1 MDRLKRAKIE
11 GFSPFPSGVQ
21 KIYYSGHIDNGGEDV
36 RKAVAVFVVGVSVL
50 AACGGG
56 DSSSSPTTVA
66 ETTETT
72 EATATETTEGTTETT
87 EAADFDIAQVEQSVV
102 KIAAEGTFIDPEVGE
117 QRNSA
122 GVGSGLIVSDD
133 GIVVTNNHVVTG
145 AALLRVTVAG
155 EDKPVNATILGVSEC
170 SDLAVIKLEG
180 SGYTPLSYR
189 TDDVTPGLEVYAAG
203 FPASDAN
210 TIDEVDY
217 TLTRGI
223 VSSTT
228 ANGETSWASVDNV
241 IEHDARIR
249 GGNSGGPLLDEQ
261 GKIVGINYSGIDA
274 SDQNYA
280 ISGDDAQPIID
291 RLMKGENVD
300 SIGVNGQAV
309 NDPEAGVNGVWV
321 ASVESGSPAD
331 NAGIEPGDII
341 TRLEGLDLALDGTLS
356 DYCDVIRTQGADA
369 TMNIEVLRF
378 STEEVY
384 EGQLN
389 GTPLELSFSFAQQ
402 FEDDVASDPESAADT
417 YDEYVSISDD
427 SGSITVSV
435 PAEWADVNG
444 AANVNFGPSL
454 YAAPVL
460 QSFVDTF
467 DTPGV
472 IIEATS
478 ARTAVDI
485 QSTLDE
491 IDFSTQCTYVGRDSY
506 GDALYLGSFD
516 LYTNC
521 GGGTTS
527 VFVVAVTPSDG
538 SFLARLLIQAVEP
551 RDLDAADQIFN
562 TFVAS
567 P

>member
-1 MDRLKRAKIE
+1 M
-11 GFSPFPSGVQ
+11 
-21 KIYYSGHIDNGGEDV
+21 
-36 RKAVAVFVVGVSVL
+36 AVGMCVL

-56 DSSSSPTTVA
+56 DSLSSPATSAETA
-66 ETTETT
+66 TETTETT
-72 EATATETTEGTTETT
+72 EKTETTENTTETT

-155 EDKPVNATILGVSEC
+155 EDEPVNATILGVSEC
-170 SDLAVIKLEG
+170 SDLAVIQLEG
-180 SGYTPLSYR
+180 GGYTPLEYR
-189 TDDVTPGLEVYAAG
+189 TDEVTSGLNVYAAG
-203 FPASDAN
+203 FPASDAS
-210 TIDEVDY
+210 TIDDVDY

-223 VSSTT
+223 VSSLT
-228 ANGETSWASVDNV
+228 ASGETSWASVDSV

-249 GGNSGGPLLDEQ
+249 GGNSGGPLVDEQ
-261 GKIVGINYSGIDA
+261 GKIVAINYAGIDD

-280 ISGDDAQPIID
+280 ISATDAQPIID
-291 RLMKGENVD
+291 RLIAGENVD

-309 NDPEAGVNGVWV
+309 SDPDSGISGIWV
-321 ASVESGSPAD
+321 ASVDSGSPAD

-369 TMNIEVLRF
+369 TMSIEVLRF
-378 STEEVY
+378 ATEEVY

-402 FEDDVASDPESAADT
+402 FEDDVAGDTGAAADT
-417 YDEYVSISDD
+417 YETYVSVSDD

-435 PAEWADVNG
+435 PAEWSDING
-444 AANVNFGPSL
+444 APNETFGASIF
-454 YAAPVL
+454 ASSNID
-460 QSFVDTF
+460 SFLNTF

-472 IIEATS
+472 IIEAT
-478 ARTAVDI
+478 ALRT
-485 QSTLDE
+485 SSELEFTLDE
-491 IDFSTQCTYVGRDSY
+491 LDFSSQCTYGGRSPY
-506 GDALYLGSFD
+506 SDALYTGQLD

-521 GGGTTS
+521 AGGTTS
-527 VFVVAVTPSDG
+527 IFVVAVVPADD

-551 RDLDAADQIFN
+551 RDLDAADTIFN
-562 TFVAS
+562 TFIAT

>member
-1 MDRLKRAKIE
+1 
-11 GFSPFPSGVQ
+11 
-21 KIYYSGHIDNGGEDV
+21 V
-36 RKAVAVFVVGVSVL
+36 RKAVAVFVAGVCVL

-56 DSSSSPTTVA
+56 DSSSPTAATDG
-66 ETTETT
+66 TETT
-72 EATATETTEGTTETT
+72 EGATETTEGATETT

-122 GVGSGLIVSDD
+122 GVGSGLIVSED

-155 EDKPVNATILGVSEC
+155 EDEPVNATILGVSEC

-189 TDDVTPGLEVYAAG
+189 TEEVTSGLEVYAAG

-210 TIDEVDY
+210 TIDDVDY

-261 GKIVGINYSGIDA
+261 GKIVAINYAGIDA

-291 RLMKGENVD
+291 RLIAGENVD

-309 NDPEAGVNGVWV
+309 NDPDAGVNGVWV
-321 ASVESGSPAD
+321 ASVDSGSAAD
-331 NAGIEPGDII
+331 TAGIEPGDII

-369 TMNIEVLRF
+369 TMSIEVLRF

-402 FEDDVASDPESAADT
+402 FEDDVATDPESAADT
-417 YDEYVSISDD
+417 YDSYATISDD
-427 SGSITVSV
+427 SGSISASV
-435 PAEWADVNG
+435 PAEWADING
-444 AANVNFGPSL
+444 APNENFGPSL
-454 YAAPVL
+454 YAATSIDGFL
-460 QSFVDTF
+460 NGF
-467 DTPGV
+467 DAPGV
-472 IIEATS
+472 LIEATS
-478 ARTAVDI
+478 ARTSADI
-485 QSTLDE
+485 DSTLDE
-491 IDFSTQCTYVGRDSY
+491 LDFSSQCTYGGRSPY
-506 GDALYLGSFD
+506 ADALYTGSLD

-521 GGGTTS
+521 AGGTTS
-527 VFVVAVTPSDG
+527 IFVVAVTPVDG

-551 RDLDAADQIFN
+551 RDLDAADTIFN
-562 TFVAS
+562 TFIAN